1 MDYSWIWK
9 TVLIVLAGSIL
20 LRIAGRKSIAQ
31 MTVSQTV
38 IMIAIGSLLIQPV
51 AGGNLWVTFG
61 VAAVLVMTLIIVEY
75 VQLKSDSLETL
86 LSGKSVIVIE
96 NGQLNVENLKR
107 YRLTVDRL
115 EMQLRNTGI
124 ARMSDVKWATLEP
137 NGRIG
142 YILKESAQPAT
153 KGDID
158 KLMGLINKLVSQGK
172 TCEQLVE
179 NSEKQQA
186 VLFTEI
192 KKPMDESSSDVLQ

>member
-192 KKPMDESSSDVLQ
+192 KKPMDDSSSDVLQ